1 MHCESSSAQQPRKVL
16 AITSELPWPLNTGG
30 HIRSFHIFRSL
41 AKQFDLRVLA
51 GVSCRS
57 DEGVERLRA
66 EGIDVCPVELADR
79 NPQSEFNRVLN
90 AAVHREPYVM
100 FRRHDRPE
108 FRLAVR
114 QQLANQTPDLVYL
127 DHLDPFSFRDLFP
140 ESQIVCDLHN
150 VYSTLAARVA
160 EERRWPVSLYLRREA
175 KLLSE
180 MEQAVAQRASTLM
193 TVSAEEQT
201 HFRSL
206 AAGDVHLVPNG
217 VDCAAWSDFPIGRT
231 ARPPVILYLGALSWQ
246 PNAKA
251 AEFLARDV
259 MPQILVR
266 HPDAKLTI
274 VGRNPG
280 PDVKSLAT
288 LPGVELH
295 ANVPDVGEFLKSASL
310 MAVPLDS
317 GGGTRLKILEAFAA
331 GLPVVSTPIGAEGI
345 ECAHGEHLWVGER
358 EAFAETLLDAI
369 SSLQLATEFAERA
382 RLLAKT
388 KYDWSVVGRLACRA
402 VAGAM
407 GESPSKSIAD
417 LKEREELTHAD

>member
-1 MHCESSSAQQPRKVL
+1 MHSESSSGNEPRKVL

-51 GVSCRS
+51 GVTCCS
-57 DEGVERLRA
+57 DPGIERLRA
-66 EGIDVCPVELADR
+66 ERIDVCPVELADR
-79 NPQSEFNRVLN
+79 EPQSEMKRVLN
-90 AAVHREPYVM
+90 AVLHREPCVM

-140 ESQIVCDLHN
+140 ESRIVCDLHN

-201 HFRSL
+201 HFRGL
-206 AAGDVHLVPNG
+206 GAGDVHLVPNG
-217 VDCAAWSDFPIGRT
+217 VDCAAWSDFPVGR
-231 ARPPVILYLGALSWQ
+231 AAKPPVILYLGALSWQ

-259 MPQILVR
+259 MPQILAR

-295 ANVPDVGEFLKSASL
+295 ADVPDVVDFLKSASL

-317 GGGTRLKILEAFAA
+317 GGGTLLKILEAFAA

-345 ECAHGEHLWVGER
+345 ECAHGEHLWIGER
-358 EAFAETLLDAI
+358 EAFAKTLLDAI
-369 SSLQLATEFAERA
+369 SSPQLATRFADRA
-382 RLLAKT
+382 RLLAET
-388 KYDWSVVGRLACRA
+388 KYDWPVVGRVACRA
-402 VAGAM
+402 VAGAI
-407 GESPSKSIAD
+407 GEADGKSSTTLNEA
-417 LKEREELTHAD
+417 EELTHAD